1 MGPETAPCS
10 TRNAISEGRLQARP
24 QSNEAM
30 VKSTTEKTK
39 VRTTPKR
46 CMSHP
51 VKGTDTPF
59 ATAKEVITQV
69 P

>member
-10 TRNAISEGRLQARP
+10 TRNIIKDGRLQATP
-24 QSNEAM
+24 HSSEAS
-30 VKSTTEKTK
+30 VNSVTEATN

-46 CMSHP
+46 CISHP
-51 VKGTDTPF
+51 VRGTDTPF
-59 ATAKEVITQV
+59 ATANEVITQV